1 MLKNDKKHVLIDNYN
16 TQSEKKITE
25 QKTLKKV
32 DDPRCLLNT
41 NESDIPRNKRCPVSN
56 MKFKQCCGK
65 LARNPNLLHSSLG

>member
-1 MLKNDKKHVLIDNYN
+1 MFVGEFIENDPKIPPVK
-16 TQSEKKITE
+16 QSENKLTE

-65 LARNPNLLHSSLG
+65 LA